1 MILTLYDVVTA
12 ICIVDQR
19 CALWFGRV
27 SLNFS
32 GGHVGWGGKLP
43 PPPPKKEREKRVRE
57 RERER
62 GGGRRVC
69 GGKSCLGVLM
79 HMK

>member
-32 GGHVGWGGKLP
+32 GGHVGWGGSSP
-43 PPPPKKEREKRVRE
+43 PPQKRKREKSERE

-62 GGGRRVC
+62 GWGRRVC